1 MADQEI
7 VDQARTKMEQTITFL
22 GDNLKGLRTGRPTPA
37 LVENIKVE
45 AYGSP
50 MPLNQLA
57 TITVPDPRS
66 LLLQPFDASLC
77 ASIEKGIL
85 KSDVGI
91 TPESDGKVVRL
102 AIPQMS
108 QEQRDKMCAR
118 VGELAEETRVAI
130 RNIRRDQNKAAETKK
145 KSGELSEDLERD
157 TKEAIQKVT
166 KEMESEVDTISTDR
180 VKQIQEG

>member
-66 LLLQPFDASLC
+66 LLLKPFDPSMC